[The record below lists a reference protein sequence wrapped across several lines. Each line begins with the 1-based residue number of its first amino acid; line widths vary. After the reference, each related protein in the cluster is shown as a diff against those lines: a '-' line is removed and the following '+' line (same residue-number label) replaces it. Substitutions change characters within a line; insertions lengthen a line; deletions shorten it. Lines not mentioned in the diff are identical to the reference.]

1 MRLFTICAL
10 FIVLVFSSV
19 AFAESMDINSGNG
32 FGGLV
37 TTEGGSKVN
46 WGNGLVAATSEVLPM
61 QDSLDPVRTR
71 ALAVRQGGVESR
83 KMLLDSVL
91 SLRLTDDV
99 SVASN
104 FKDDL
109 KTMNSLRGF
118 VQNSLLATALVD
130 SGAVEV
136 TASLNLHD
144 GLSSIIIP
152 PTIPFL
158 SGIPPTISGKHSDSS
173 DVAGTENIEVY
184 EDKAAIS
191 SGVIIDARGLEISP
205 VLLPII
211 YDGKGVG
218 VYGPFA
224 VSRDSTLKYGMVS
237 YVTDISTEAVRSRVG
252 NFPLIVKPVNTQ
264 GSNKSNLILSLVD
277 GSKMRGVLK
286 RKSVSEKCA
295 VVVLV
300 DSPLINAGM
309 QEQVAPDDALKAG
322 AENEILED
330 SLGEKKV
337 VSDQQ

>member
-1 MRLFTICAL
+1 MRLFTICTL
-10 FIVLVFSSV
+10 FIVLAFSSL
-19 AFAESMDINSGNG
+19 AFAGSIDVNSGNG

-46 WGNGLVAATSEVLPM
+46 WGNGLVAATSEVLPL
-61 QDSLDPVRTR
+61 QDSLDPVRTS

-99 SVASN
+99 SVSSS

-109 KTMNSLRGF
+109 KTLNSLRGF
-118 VQNSLLATALVD
+118 VQNSLLATAMVD

-136 TASLNLHD
+136 TASLMLND

-158 SGIPPTISGKHSDSS
+158 SGIPPTISGKHSDSYEN
-173 DVAGTENIEVY
+173 DGTENAQVY
-184 EDKAAIS
+184 DEKSTIN
-191 SGVIIDARGLEISP
+191 SGVIIDARGLVINP

-224 VSRDSTLKYGMVS
+224 VSRDSALKYGLVS
-237 YVTDISTEAVRSRVG
+237 YVTDISTAAVRSRVG

-264 GSNKSNLILSLVD
+264 GSNKSNLILSLAD

-300 DSPLINAGM
+300 DSPLTNAGV
-309 QEQVAPDDALKAG
+309 QEQVVPDSLKAG
-322 AENEILED
+322 DENGIQEYPLD
-330 SLGEKKV
+330 EKTV